1 VLGRTN
7 NEFSGDALFEH
18 KREMIAEF
26 SDVHPSRI
34 AASLL
39 CAAALAH
46 ELFVNRRYKGRF
58 VLDIPAEETWEIM
71 SARPGF

>member
-1 VLGRTN
+1 
-7 NEFSGDALFEH
+7 
-18 KREMIAEF
+18 MIAEF